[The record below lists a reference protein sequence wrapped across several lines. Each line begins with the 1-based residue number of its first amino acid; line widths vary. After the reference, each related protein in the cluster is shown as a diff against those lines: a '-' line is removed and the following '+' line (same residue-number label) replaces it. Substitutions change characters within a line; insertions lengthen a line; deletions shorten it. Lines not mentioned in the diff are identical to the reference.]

1 MTDQKGGTRL
11 PERLGA
17 VLGSTAF
24 RGRHLVVFDAIV
36 TVVSLVLSLALRFD
50 APSSLF
56 DLYLA
61 AFAPF
66 IPLLVVARLV
76 VFVALRL
83 YQRVW
88 RYASVDEL
96 LAVVFGSV
104 LSSAIAYGAL
114 WLGPLV
120 GLNWAVGFPR
130 SIPVIDTLL
139 IIALAGAWRFSFR
152 LAGARRRGASSAGA
166 ERALVV
172 GGGAAALSIIRDLRS
187 DPQAPFDVIG
197 VLADDLEPHQ
207 RLMGVPVLGGT
218 PGLGVSISRHR
229 IDVVLLALPSTPGKE
244 IRHFV
249 HQAER
254 LGARCLTVPSVAEIA
269 SGRATF
275 TNLREIDVEDLLRR
289 SPARIDA
296 TLVAASFEGSRILV
310 TGAGGSIGG
319 ELARQLIAFHPKRL
333 ILLGHGENS
342 IFDTMQSLDSPSSWT
357 DTRITPVI
365 MDIRD
370 GRQLARV
377 IDESKPDVVFHA
389 AAHKHVGSME
399 RYPEEAATTNVFGTQ
414 KLLQACLEEQVP
426 RFVLIS
432 TDKAVNPTSVMGASK
447 RVAELLVQRAAAQ
460 SGLRYACVRFGNV
473 LSSRGSVVP
482 TFRRQLAKG
491 GPLLVTDPDV
501 SRYFMTIPE
510 AVQLVLQAAAFARP
524 ADTLILDM
532 GEPVRIADLAKD
544 LIELHGLE
552 AGRDIDIEFTGLRPG
567 EKLREELLFP
577 DEVLDRTE
585 HDAILRVRQPLPLPL
600 LLDAGLTELHAA
612 VEELDRVAIV
622 RALSELVPQFTPSS
636 AHLPR

>member
-1 MTDQKGGTRL
+1 MADQTGGAGLRQRVGVLVGGT
-11 PERLGA
+11 
-17 VLGSTAF
+17 VL
-24 RGRHLVVFDAIV
+24 RGRHLVFFDAIV

-50 APSSLF
+50 APSALF
-56 DLYLA
+56 DIYLV
-61 AFAPF
+61 AFLPF
-66 IPLLVVARLV
+66 IPVLVVSRLV

-96 LAVVFGSV
+96 IAVVLGSV

-139 IIALAGAWRFSFR
+139 TIALAGAWRFSFR
-152 LAGARRRGASSAGA
+152 LAGVRRRGASRAGA

-218 PGLGVSISRHR
+218 PGLGGSISRYR

-244 IRHFV
+244 IRQFV

-319 ELARQLIAFHPKRL
+319 ELARQLIAFHPERL

-377 IDESKPDVVFHA
+377 IEESKPDVVFHA
-389 AAHKHVGSME
+389 
-399 RYPEEAATTNVFGTQ
+399 
-414 KLLQACLEEQVP
+414 
-426 RFVLIS
+426 
-432 TDKAVNPTSVMGASK
+432 
-447 RVAELLVQRAAAQ
+447 
-460 SGLRYACVRFGNV
+460 
-473 LSSRGSVVP
+473 
-482 TFRRQLAKG
+482 
-491 GPLLVTDPDV
+491 
-501 SRYFMTIPE
+501 
-510 AVQLVLQAAAFARP
+510 
-524 ADTLILDM
+524 
-532 GEPVRIADLAKD
+532 
-544 LIELHGLE
+544 
-552 AGRDIDIEFTGLRPG
+552 
-567 EKLREELLFP
+567 
-577 DEVLDRTE
+577 
-585 HDAILRVRQPLPLPL
+585 
-600 LLDAGLTELHAA
+600 
-612 VEELDRVAIV
+612 
-622 RALSELVPQFTPSS
+622 
-636 AHLPR
+636 